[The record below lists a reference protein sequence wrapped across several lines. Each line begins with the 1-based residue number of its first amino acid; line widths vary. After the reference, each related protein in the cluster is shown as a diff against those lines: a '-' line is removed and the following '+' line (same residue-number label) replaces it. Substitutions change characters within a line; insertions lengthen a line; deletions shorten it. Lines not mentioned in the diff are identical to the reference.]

1 MFTFTTFW
9 EVVSTSKNTYS
20 PPGTFDQEENRH
32 KLEGSWRE
40 ITEQGTSLISLQ
52 KVARKPTVSAQE
64 IRDEYATY
72 FATNPVPWQDKC
84 TLVPSK

>member
-1 MFTFTTFW
+1 M
-9 EVVSTSKNTYS
+9 VVMACVYLQNFLRSSTSKNTYS
-20 PPGTFDQEENRH
+20 PPGTFDKKVNGH
-32 KLEGSWRE
+32 ILEGNLRE

-72 FATNPVPWQDKC
+72 FATKPVPW
-84 TLVPSK
+84 